1 MSGALGRPKVAGGGS
16 QGAATVPGHTVA
28 PSRAPKWFGMPFYKQ
43 RGRPQACLAGLG
55 GSKEKDLGL
64 GCFGWPVGEERG
76 RRRVEMGLSRIEN
89 WWFHPLDQ

>member
-1 MSGALGRPKVAGGGS
+1 MAGGGW
-16 QGAATVPGHTVA
+16 QGAATVRECTFA
-28 PSRAPKWFGMPFYKQ
+28 RSRAPIWLSRPFSKQ
-43 RGRPQACLAGLG
+43 FGRPQACLVGLG
-55 GSKEKDLGL
+55 GSKERDLGL